1 MNPHDR
7 RVHSEDESW
16 PCAIATFIPS
26 LAAMTAPS
34 SESLLRP
41 VRFNASEAALADQR
55 RRAAGTKSPEHET
68 TVADATQGARLATCR
83 SSRAIGRRATTG
95 ARQTSGRTEAERTVL
110 QAPRLYTQFVAQ
122 GGDWRNAVTEQT
134 ALQAPPELI
143 VRHTVE

>member
-34 SESLLRP
+34 SEPLLRP
-41 VRFNASEAALADQR
+41 FRFSASDAALADLR

-68 TVADATQGARLATCR
+68 TVADATQGARLATVQKLPRYWATGYDRRKADVRQNR
-83 SSRAIGRRATTG
+83 S
-95 ARQTSGRTEAERTVL
+95 
-110 QAPRLYTQFVAQ
+110 
-122 GGDWRNAVTEQT
+122 
-134 ALQAPPELI
+134 
-143 VRHTVE
+143 